1 MSNLSVDSITFNDG
15 DIDDVDEEEDDH
27 GDDGHDMVMVVFLNM
42 RTMVMVIMI
51 MPKKLKN
58 LHQVWAL
65 SEGVDVTLFSSERA
79 IT

>member
-1 MSNLSVDSITFNDG
+1 MSNLSVDSITFKDG

-27 GDDGHDMVMVVFLNM
+27 GDDCHDMVFLNM

-65 SEGVDVTLFSSERA
+65 SEGVDVTLFSSERT